1 MAVDKE
7 KIDELGSPNF
17 GLLCTAW
24 VFFIFSA
31 IWIGDAPFIII
42 AAPFLFLIRKFTK
55 PHPLDYLVEG
65 KDEYPYTRK
74 GAYWNALQLW
84 FLSVFVLV
92 PILLLP
98 GFCSEKAFETEE
110 QNFLSRST
118 PSEWWKTG
126 SAFKADS
133 RTIRRRDESCD
144 DTQNIWSEDGQ
155 ILWSIENQ
163 PFTTFMRLAS
173 ILGFLYVFIR
183 FLSIRP
189 QHKK

>member
-42 AAPFLFLIRKFTK
+42 AAPFLFLIRKFTN

-84 FLSVFVLV
+84 FLSVFVFV
-92 PILLLP
+92 PPGTNLDAGTVDPKTRWVRYGSKHNDIYRRLGDLIRLQLDLP
-98 GFCSEKAFETEE
+98 PRPEVTRAIAKSKAG
-110 QNFLSRST
+110 
-118 PSEWWKTG
+118 P
-126 SAFKADS
+126 
-133 RTIRRRDESCD
+133 
-144 DTQNIWSEDGQ
+144 
-155 ILWSIENQ
+155 
-163 PFTTFMRLAS
+163 
-173 ILGFLYVFIR
+173 
-183 FLSIRP
+183 
-189 QHKK
+189 